1 MSRPLVAIL
10 RGVTPGEVLDIAAA
24 LLSAGID
31 RIEVPLN
38 SPDPFDS
45 IRLLADAHGNH
56 ALIGAGTVLTETDVE
71 AVANAGGK
79 LIVSP
84 NFDPEV
90 VTCTKA
96 LGLHSLPGVFTA
108 SECFAALKAGADGL
122 KLFPASKLG
131 TDGLKA
137 LRDVLP
143 REAPVYAVGGCRRAG
158 DPCLGRGRSIRLWHR
173 GRALQTRHLRR
184 PDHSQSQRPG
194 AGLGCRFLLSL
205 SRSQWIWIGI
215 HIGATIYR
223 LCLAQTA
230 HYRSLTMTS
239 ATEEARFPGAHRR

>member
-24 LLSAGID
+24 LLAAGID

-38 SPDPFDS
+38 SPNPFDS
-45 IRLLADAHGNH
+45 IRLLAEAQSSH
-56 ALIGAGTVLTETDVE
+56 ALIGAGTVLTEADVD
-71 AVANAGGK
+71 AVAKAGGK

-84 NFDPEV
+84 NFDPDV
-90 VTCTKA
+90 VARTKA

-131 TDGLKA
+131 TDGLMA

-143 REAPVYAVGGCRRAG
+143 RETPVYAVGGVGAAEIPAWVAAG
-158 DPCLGRGRSIRLWHR
+158 ASGFGI
-173 GRALQTRHLRR
+173 GGALYK
-184 PDHSQSQRPG
+184 PG
-194 AGLGCRFLLSL
+194 TTADEITAKAHALVQAWDEAAG
-205 SRSQWIWIGI
+205 
-215 HIGATIYR
+215 
-223 LCLAQTA
+223 
-230 HYRSLTMTS
+230 
-239 ATEEARFPGAHRR
+239 